1 MTFITKFQF
10 KTDKESID
18 MALASLQTKCRKI
31 KSDDWEEILFA
42 IHCTAMEF
50 DVDELALNDAWGLTA
65 PQKFIR

>member
-1 MTFITKFQF
+1 MTFVTNFQF

-18 MALASLQTKCRKI
+18 MALSSLQAKCREI

-42 IHCTAMEF
+42 THLTAMEF

-65 PQKFIR
+65 PQDFLK